1 MEIWKNFENNYAVSN
16 KGNIRNNTTNTILIG
31 DKNNIGYRRITT
43 PNKRYFIHRL
53 VAEMFIPN
61 PDNKPVINHKD
72 GNKLNNN
79 VENLEWVTRS
89 ENDLHAYKLNL
100 RKAVNKRK
108 VARLSEDNIILEIF
122 NSITEAEKL
131 YGKNICE
138 VCRGNREHANG
149 YKWKY
154 IEDIKA

>member
-1 MEIWKNFENNYAVSN
+1 MEIWKNFETNYSVSN
-16 KGNIRNNTTNTILIG
+16 KGNVKNNKTNKYITG

-43 PNKRYFIHRL
+43 PNKRYFVHRL

-61 PDNKPVINHKD
+61 PDNKPVVNHKD

-89 ENDLHAYKLNL
+89 ENDLHAFKLNL
-100 RKAVNKRK
+100 REAVNKRK
-108 VARLSEDNIILEIF
+108 VAKLSKDGVVLEVF
-122 NSITEAEKL
+122 NSITEAEKI

-138 VCRGNREHANG
+138 VCKGNRKHANG

>member
-1 MEIWKNFENNYAVSN
+1 MEIWKDFENNYSVSN
-16 KGNIRNNTTNTILIG
+16 KGNVKNNKTNKFITG
-31 DKNNIGYRRITT
+31 DKNSVGYRRITT

-61 PDNKPVINHKD
+61 PNNKPIVNHKD

-89 ENDLHAYKLNL
+89 ENDLHAFNLNF

-108 VARLSEDNIILEIF
+108 VAKLSEDGIILEIF
-122 NSITEAEKL
+122 NSITEAEIV

-138 VCRGNREHANG
+138 ACKGNRKHANG